1 MGYWPIVLNALKN
14 SDLVLLVVDARM
26 PEISRNKEI
35 LKKTEN
41 LKKRTIIVFNKID
54 LISKDDLEKLKKE
67 NIDSHFVSCNK
78 RIGIREL
85 REFLENKAENFNKKS
100 FRIGI
105 VGYPNV
111 GKSSIIN
118 LIAPKSKLKV
128 SKISGTT
135 KKISWIRVGKLRIMD
150 SPGVIP
156 FTDQKTEMGLTASKD
171 PYKIKDPEKVALKI
185 VEFLNKK
192 NKEILKKFYQ
202 VNSNKDYDLFL
213 EIGRKKGFLIKGGEI
228 DIDRTSRLILKD
240 WQTGKIKIF

>member
-1 MGYWPIVLNALKN
+1 
-14 SDLVLLVVDARM
+14 
-26 PEISRNKEI
+26 
-35 LKKTEN
+35 
-41 LKKRTIIVFNKID
+41 
-54 LISKDDLEKLKKE
+54 
-67 NIDSHFVSCNK
+67 
-78 RIGIREL
+78 
-85 REFLENKAENFNKKS
+85 
-100 FRIGI
+100 
-105 VGYPNV
+105 
-111 GKSSIIN
+111 
-118 LIAPKSKLKV
+118 
-128 SKISGTT
+128 
-135 KKISWIRVGKLRIMD
+135 MD